1 MATKGD
7 ERDGNLAQH
16 ATSCSTT
23 PSPPPPPPSLPPTPP
38 LLVSARVSR
47 WCCGARAEPAAVS
60 AELRKLRQIGLPV
73 MGKVVARVGMLLT
86 DQAVLGFLG
95 TRYLAAA
102 SFALI
107 WMQLTTALVYRA
119 VGGTLVTLCSQA
131 VGAGQPRLAGE
142 WLQLAAVW
150 AAAATLP
157 VLASWACIDRIVLLA
172 APAMGRSGGG
182 GGGGNGGGNG
192 GSGDGDDEAVAVA
205 ALALRFALISAS
217 WVPAMLAMNLMVAYQ
232 QAQRIVAPALRVYS
246 AAFFFNLVLS
256 VVLVHGLPGTRFGG
270 LGFDGAPIATAVSRN
285 LQCAAL
291 LWYGG
296 RPFREGPHA
305 ATWFGW
311 RRGAML
317 DRSRHATFAR
327 LALPQL
333 ASGFLEEFQLN
344 VVSAFAGALGA
355 AELAT
360 HSALLN
366 IYFFLTA
373 AMFGLSSGATV
384 RIGELL
390 GAGLPARAALVAR
403 TMLALAA
410 GVGAF
415 VGVVFVLARGVVG
428 RVFSSDPV
436 VIALASQVAALVGAA
451 YAAMSVFYS
460 AMAAL
465 SGQGRPAPVAVA
477 FLVGAWFVA
486 VPLAYALAFVRAVEV
501 TPRLLGLWAGLTAG
515 YAVVTAIAGW
525 AAWKTDWPRMAQLA
539 RERAEAAQ
547 DDGLEGEDAAADED
561 AGAPAAVRSS
571 GKDAG
576 VARSTGLDLGRPLLG
591 SSGSDK

>member
-1 MATKGD
+1 MAHKGD
-7 ERDGNLAQH
+7 DRDGA
-16 ATSCSTT
+16 SSSTP
-23 PSPPPPPPSLPPTPP
+23 PSPPPPPPSPPPTPP
-38 LLVSARVSR
+38 PLVSARVSR
-47 WCCGARAEPAAVS
+47 WCCGARADPAAVS

-131 VGAGQPRLAGE
+131 VGAGRPRLAGE

-172 APAMGRSGGG
+172 APAMGRGGG
-182 GGGGNGGGNG
+182 SNGGGGNGDG
-192 GSGDGDDEAVAVA
+192 GDGDDEAVAVA

-217 WVPAMLAMNLMVAYQ
+217 WVPAMLAMNLVVAYQ
-232 QAQRIVAPALRVYS
+232 QAQRIVTPALRVYS
-246 AAFFFNLVLS
+246 AAFFLNLVLS
-256 VVLVHGLPGTRFGG
+256 VVLVHGLPGSRFGG

-311 RRGAML
+311 RRGAVL

-344 VVSAFAGALGA
+344 VISAFAGALGA

-390 GAGLPARAALVAR
+390 GAGRPARAALVAR
-403 TMLALAA
+403 AMLALAA
-410 GVGAF
+410 GVGLF

-515 YAVVTAIAGW
+515 YGVVTAIAGW
-525 AAWKTDWPRMAQLA
+525 AAWKTDWPRMARLA

-547 DDGLEGEDAAADED
+547 DDGLDGEDVAADED
-561 AGAPAAVRSS
+561 AGEPAAVRSS
-571 GKDAG
+571 FGKAG
-576 VARSTGLDLGRPLLG
+576 AARAPGLDLGRPLLG
-591 SSGSDK
+591 SSGSDE